1 MLVGVHLPTTL
12 RYGLSDD
19 VLTHGAQAVVDDLAA
34 FKRLGVRHV
43 LIECPGAG
51 LAGSSGGGSEA
62 GR

>member
-51 LAGSSGGGSEA
+51 LAGSSG
-62 GR
+62 